1 MNNKIIKILK
11 ESDIEKLDRYN
22 KKGLANTLLSILEFE
37 ISDFS
42 YYKDIDYL
50 NTLFNVL
57 PEYLTVNDSKSKSYD
72 KLKLIHQKMKTY
84 LVQKPGFIE
93 KTNHNYKLLKSL
105 IYKVEFIQMSIL
117 YDYCDKYKGSIY
129 ELFDYIIFDFKNI
142 SVFNDALNRFP
153 YLVNYFDKNDK
164 NLIVSVCEAYID
176 EVMKYNL
183 ENGID
188 NIIYFDEIIDKILD
202 SEVFMFD
209 IIDKQ
214 TILKKINDCYR
225 NINSEKERKIFYLNS
240 LIEKLKGE
248 KIQKDVSYLE
258 YKFNINYN
266 FNEAVKSEVRRLVS
280 NYSISKD
287 RKEIDDYILTFDGE
301 DAKEIDDALSVK
313 ILDNDNIL
321 LGVHIADP
329 TDIIDFDSIIYEEA
343 SKRTTSIYLSD
354 RTYSMFP
361 EVISTDLMSLK
372 EGNYRP
378 AITYYFEFD
387 KNGNLINY
395 DFIKSIIN
403 VNRNMT
409 YDDFNKIL
417 GTSDK
422 SNLANTINNLNIVSQ
437 ILQRYYHKDPLYER
451 VNRVE
456 NNITNTNIIGHT
468 SGEKVIESTMIFT
481 NYMVAKFFYDNNL
494 PFDFRN
500 HYFDKETIAMLD
512 KLKNNIIKE
521 ISANEYSKYIDMV
534 KSMYPKALYEVVN
547 KGHFGLGVPCYGH
560 VTSPLRRNADPVGIR
575 CLNEFYFNE
584 YDDKKVEEIRSF
596 VLKQTNNIN
605 KTRSSK
611 EKFSKEYELLKQ

>member
-1 MNNKIIKILK
+1 
-11 ESDIEKLDRYN
+11 
-22 KKGLANTLLSILEFE
+22 
-37 ISDFS
+37 
-42 YYKDIDYL
+42 
-50 NTLFNVL
+50 
-57 PEYLTVNDSKSKSYD
+57 
-72 KLKLIHQKMKTY
+72 
-84 LVQKPGFIE
+84 
-93 KTNHNYKLLKSL
+93 
-105 IYKVEFIQMSIL
+105 
-117 YDYCDKYKGSIY
+117 
-129 ELFDYIIFDFKNI
+129 
-142 SVFNDALNRFP
+142 
-153 YLVNYFDKNDK
+153 
-164 NLIVSVCEAYID
+164 
-176 EVMKYNL
+176 
-183 ENGID
+183 
-188 NIIYFDEIIDKILD
+188 
-202 SEVFMFD
+202 MFD
-209 IIDKQ
+209 VVDKQ
-214 TILKKINDCYR
+214 TILKKINDCF
-225 NINSEKERKIFYLNS
+225 NNLNNEKERKIFYLNS
-240 LIEKLKGE
+240 LVERIKGE
-248 KIQKDVSYLE
+248 KTQKDVSYLE

-266 FNEAVKSEVRRLVS
+266 FNEAIKSEVRKVVS

-354 RTYSMFP
+354 RTYSMLP

-372 EGNYRP
+372 EKKYRP

-387 KNGNLINY
+387 KDGNLVNY

-417 GTSDK
+417 GSNDN
-422 SNLANTINNLNIVSQ
+422 SNLSNTINNLNIVSQ
-437 ILQRYYHKDPLYER
+437 ILQRYYHKDPLYEK
-451 VNRVE
+451 VNRSE
-456 NNITNTNIIGHT
+456 NNITNTNIIGNT

-481 NYMVAKFFYDNNL
+481 NYMVAKYFADNNL

-500 HYFDKETIAMLD
+500 HYFDKETIDMLD

-521 ISANEYSKYIDMV
+521 NNAKEYLKYIDMV

-584 YDDKKVEEIRSF
+584 YDDEKVEEVRKF

-605 KTRSSK
+605 KTRSQI
-611 EKFSKEYELLKQ
+611 EKFSKEYELLRQL